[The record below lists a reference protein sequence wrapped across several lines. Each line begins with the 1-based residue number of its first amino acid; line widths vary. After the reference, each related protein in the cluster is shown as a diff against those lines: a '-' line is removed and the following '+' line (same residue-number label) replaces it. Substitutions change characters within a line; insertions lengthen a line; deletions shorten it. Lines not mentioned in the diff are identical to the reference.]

1 MADLRLG
8 ARRLISPD
16 EGDRDEG
23 SAPSR
28 WDRLPAFLAAC
39 FVIVPAAM
47 VPVMGF
53 GAIAT
58 SSHGAGWQVIAALL
72 AGIGAI
78 GVILLVIGGA
88 TALGGMRSPVPALL
102 VAGGT
107 TIALLAGILLV
118 PVLMAGMAT

>member
-8 ARRLISPD
+8 ARWLISPD
-16 EGDRDEG
+16 EGDQDEG
-23 SAPSR
+23 GPPSR

-39 FVIVPAAM
+39 FVVLPAAM

-58 SSHGAGWQVIAALL
+58 SSHGAGWRVIAALL
-72 AGIGAI
+72 AGTGAI
-78 GVILLVIGGA
+78 GVLMLIAGGA
-88 TALGGMRSPVPALL
+88 FALGGVRSPIPALL

>member
-8 ARRLISPD
+8 ARWLITPD
-16 EGDRDEG
+16 DGEGG
-23 SAPSR
+23 PPSR

-39 FVIVPAAM
+39 FVVLPAAM

-72 AGIGAI
+72 AGTGAI
-78 GVILLVIGGA
+78 GVLMLIAGGA
-88 TALGGMRSPVPALL
+88 SALGGVRSPIPALL